1 MNSDHMNYQ
10 SEYILKNPTLHIE
23 NAQINYR
30 GLMLE
35 MSQLNESPSSLLDVG
50 SGVGGFL
57 IVTIK
62 H

>member
-1 MNSDHMNYQ
+1 MNYQ